1 MNITLT
7 PENERMIR
15 EELASGRWPSVDDI
29 IAKALEALR
38 ERERAMTQ
46 QAAEAR
52 QQAVG
57 EMLAFGGRHKL
68 TLEGMS
74 IRELIHQGRRY

>member
-1 MNITLT
+1 
-7 PENERMIR
+7 MIR
-15 EELASGRWPSVDDI
+15 EEFASGRWPTVDDI
-29 IAKALEALR
+29 IAKALEVLR

-52 QQAVG
+52 QQAVA
-57 EMLAFGGRHKL
+57 EMLAFGERHKL

-74 IRELIHQGRRY
+74 MRELIHQGHRY